1 MNDHRSRAVFMQTW
15 AEVWKE
21 MTQPKKL
28 PPRPVEEKKVSTLAR
43 LFGKSAAKP
52 VSVYRMTPE
61 DWDAASEA
69 NKRAKQ
75 IWENILED
83 TGAYLC
89 PMDDDNR
96 LLMNMLGRTPGNLQ
110 KQIAAIVQIVVQD
123 GSRQTFDTYQ
133 NGRDIDLALLVA
145 SYRHPKSMLGSE
157 GFISKMLGDHPE
169 AFRRERYPLVSRY
182 IFDARKSVSVE
193 RPEAESDIR
202 LRSGT

>member
-1 MNDHRSRAVFMQTW
+1 
-15 AEVWKE
+15 
-21 MTQPKKL
+21 
-28 PPRPVEEKKVSTLAR
+28 
-43 LFGKSAAKP
+43 
-52 VSVYRMTPE
+52 
-61 DWDAASEA
+61 
-69 NKRAKQ
+69 
-75 IWENILED
+75 
-83 TGAYLC
+83 
-89 PMDDDNR
+89 
-96 LLMNMLGRTPGNLQ
+96 
-110 KQIAAIVQIVVQD
+110 VQIVVQD

-182 IFDARKSVSVE
+182 IFDARKSVSAE